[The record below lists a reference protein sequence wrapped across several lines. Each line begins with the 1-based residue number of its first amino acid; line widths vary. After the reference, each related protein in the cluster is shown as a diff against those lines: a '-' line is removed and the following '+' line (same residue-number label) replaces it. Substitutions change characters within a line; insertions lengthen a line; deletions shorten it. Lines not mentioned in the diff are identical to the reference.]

1 MRKVTPET
9 VALTGIGRRLRFRD
23 LQVFFAVVEHGSM
36 AKAALELGVSQP
48 AVSGVIVDLEHAF
61 GARLFDRS
69 PAGVELTVY
78 GRALLKRG
86 LAAFDELKLGIRDI
100 NFLADPARGEV
111 RIGCPDSIAGAIL
124 APVARAICRDYPGM
138 TLTIEPVPTPTL
150 EVPEL
155 HARELDVVLAR
166 LSKPYA
172 DDPFGKDLDLEILFE
187 DEVVIAAGAGSRWA
201 RRRKL
206 ALADLHDAS
215 WIGVSPHTLT
225 RTLMEQAF
233 RKNGLP
239 VPTMRVVSFSVQL
252 RAHLLAT
259 GDFVTA
265 MPKSMLRLNPEC
277 RDLKQLPIRLPD
289 ASFPVAIVTLKART
303 LPAAVELF
311 LERLRAHVRSL
322 A

>member
-1 MRKVTPET
+1 MRKVTPEA

-23 LQVFFAVVEHGSM
+23 LQVFFMVVEHGSM
-36 AKAALELGVSQP
+36 AKAAVELGVSQP
-48 AVSGVIVDLEHAF
+48 AVSGVVADLEHAF

-69 PAGVELTVY
+69 SAGVEPTVY

-124 APVARAICRDYPGM
+124 APVVQAICRDYPGM

-166 LSKPYA
+166 LSKP
-172 DDPFGKDLDLEILFE
+172 DDPFGKDLDVEILFD
-187 DEVVIAAGAGSRWA
+187 DEVVIAAGVSSRWA
-201 RRRKL
+201 RRRRL
-206 ALADLHDAS
+206 SLADLHDAS
-215 WIGVSPHTLT
+215 WIGASPHTLT
-225 RTLMEQAF
+225 TMLMEQAF
-233 RKNGLP
+233 RAKDLP
-239 VPTMRVVSFSVQL
+239 VPTIRVVSFSVQL

-277 RDLKQLPIRLPD
+277 RELKQLPIRLPN

-311 LERLRAHVRSL
+311 LDRLRAHVNSL

>member
-1 MRKVTPET
+1 MRKVTPEA

-23 LQVFFAVVEHGSM
+23 LQVFFMVVEHGSM
-36 AKAALELGVSQP
+36 AKAAVELGVSQP
-48 AVSGVIVDLEHAF
+48 AVSGVVADLEHAF

-69 PAGVELTVY
+69 SVGVEPTVY

-124 APVARAICRDYPGM
+124 APVVQAICRDYPGL

-166 LSKPYA
+166 LSKP
-172 DDPFGKDLDLEILFE
+172 DDPFGKDLDVEILFD
-187 DEVVIAAGAGSRWA
+187 DEVVIAAGANSRWA
-201 RRRKL
+201 RPRKL
-206 ALADLHDAS
+206 TLTDLHDAS
-215 WIGVSPHTLT
+215 WVGASPHTLT
-225 RTLMEQAF
+225 TMLMEQAF
-233 RKNGLP
+233 RANDLP
-239 VPTMRVVSFSVQL
+239 VPTIRVVSFSVQL

-277 RDLKQLPIRLPD
+277 RELKQLPIRLPN

-303 LPAAVELF
+303 LPAAVALF
-311 LERLRAHVRSL
+311 LDRLRAYVNSL